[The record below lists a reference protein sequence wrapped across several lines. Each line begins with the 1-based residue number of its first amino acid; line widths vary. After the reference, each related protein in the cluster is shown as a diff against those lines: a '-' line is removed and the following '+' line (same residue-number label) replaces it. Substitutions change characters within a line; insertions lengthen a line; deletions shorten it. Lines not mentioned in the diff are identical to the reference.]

1 MISYRAYK
9 QKLYNSYSRNKKLYR
24 EIEEYA
30 KVWNCCVAIHK
41 RFYSLY
47 KKHLSLHKLQNHITK
62 IKKQKKYKYMR
73 SLNAQAI
80 QDIVERIE
88 LGYQKFFR
96 DKKLGRKSSIPK
108 FKKYKNYKSFTL
120 KQNGYKFINDNKIR
134 VGKQVYKYSKNQE
147 MEGEIKTVTIKR
159 DAVGDLY
166 IIVVCKVDI
175 PKVIPHTGKSV
186 GYDFG
191 LKTFLTSSN
200 CDDIVSPLFFKEN
213 IDKIKK
219 LNKNLSRKKKGS
231 NNYKK
236 AKIKLAKL
244 HRKISNQRKDFHYKI
259 AYEICE
265 KYATICIENLN
276 LKGMQRLYG
285 RKINDLGF
293 YQFVQI
299 LEHVASKCG
308 CEVKKADRFYASS
321 QICCCCGYQNKNVK
335 DLRVREWECENCHV
349 SHDRDRNAAINI
361 LNACI

>member
-1 MISYRAYK
+1 MITYRAYK
-9 QKLYNSYSRNKKLYR
+9 QKLYNSYNRNKKLYR

-30 KVWNCCVAIHK
+30 RVWNHCIAIHK
-41 RFYSLY
+41 RYYSLY
-47 KKHLSLHKLQNHITK
+47 KKYLSLNKIKKHITK

-73 SLNAQAI
+73 LLNAQAI
-80 QDIVERIE
+80 QDVVKRIE

-96 DKKLGRKSSIPK
+96 DKKFGRKSSTPK
-108 FKKYKNYKSFTL
+108 FQKCKNYKSFTL
-120 KQNGYKFINDNKIR
+120 WQSGYKFIGSNKIR
-134 VGKQVYKYSKNQE
+134 IGKQIYKYSNSQE
-147 MEGEIKTVTIKR
+147 MKGEIKTVTIKR
-159 DAVGDLY
+159 DTVGDLY

-175 PKVIPHTGKSV
+175 SEVIPRTGKSV

-200 CDDIVSPLFFKEN
+200 CDDIISPLFFKEN
-213 IDKIKK
+213 IEKIKK

-236 AKIKLAKL
+236 AKLQLAKL
-244 HRKISNQRKDFHYKI
+244 HRKIANQRKDFHYKI

-265 KYATICIENLN
+265 KYAIICIEDLN
-276 LKGMQRLYG
+276 IKGMQKLYG

-299 LEHVASKCG
+299 LEYVASKCG
-308 CEVKKADRFYASS
+308 CEVKKSNRFFASS

-335 DLRVREWECENCHV
+335 DLRVREWECNNCYAYHN
-349 SHDRDRNAAINI
+349 RDRNAAINI
-361 LNACI
+361 LNAYI

>member
-1 MISYRAYK
+1 MIAYKAYK

-24 EIEEYA
+24 EIETYA
-30 KVWNCCVAIHK
+30 KVWNHCIAIHK
-41 RFYSLY
+41 KYYSLY
-47 KKHLSLHKLQNHITK
+47 KKHLSLNKIKKHITK
-62 IKKQKKYKYMR
+62 IKKQIKYKYMR
-73 SLNAQAI
+73 SLNSQAI

-108 FKKYKNYKSFTL
+108 YKKYKNYKSFTL
-120 KQNGYKFINDNKIR
+120 KQNGYKFIDDNKIR
-134 VGKQVYKYSKNQE
+134 VGKQVYKYSKNQK

-159 DAVGDLY
+159 DIVGDLY

-175 PKVIPHTGKSV
+175 PEVIPHTGKSV

-200 CDDIVSPLFFKEN
+200 CDDVVAPLFFKGN
-213 IDKIKK
+213 IEKIKK

-236 AKIKLAKL
+236 AKLQLAKL
-244 HRKISNQRKDFHYKI
+244 HRKISNQRKDSHYKT
-259 AYEICE
+259 AYEICS
-265 KYATICIENLN
+265 KYATICIEDLN

-299 LEHVASKCG
+299 LEYVASKCG
-308 CEVKKADRFYASS
+308 CEVRKADRFYASS

-335 DLRVREWECENCHV
+335 DLRVREWECNNCYAY
-349 SHDRDRNAAINI
+349 HDRDRNAAFNI